1 MSSTPA
7 HSFTLALDAARA
19 VEQEASHLH
28 DVEHAG
34 ESEWTP
40 WIAIAG
46 LVLFFATVIAVL
58 TALTFAAYSL
68 GH

>member
-1 MSSTPA
+1 MSSTTA
-7 HSFTLALDAARA
+7 HSFTPALVAARA
-19 VEQEASHLH
+19 VEREASHLH

-40 WIAIAG
+40 WILLAG
-46 LVLFFATVIAVL
+46 LVLFFGTVIAVL

>member
-1 MSSTPA
+1 MSATPA
-7 HSFTLALDAARA
+7 HAFHA
-19 VEQEASHLH
+19 VEREASHLH
-28 DVEHAG
+28 EVERAG

-40 WIAIAG
+40 WLALAG
-46 LVLFFATVIAVL
+46 LVLFFATVIALL